1 MLPPALAEVYPTGE
15 FLSQTGGAISR
26 SGDLKRWCSI
36 SSLTH
41 LNSRDISLYPG
52 TYNKVMLFIFFYH
65 FFENFSLLKN
75 YPLTCTSIVL
85 RNLYR
90 SPGKSCVEGLYS
102 LRYFMA
108 KKLGVPG

>member
-26 SGDLKRWCSI
+26 SGDLNRWCSI

-52 TYNKVMLFIFFYH
+52 
-65 FFENFSLLKN
+65 
-75 YPLTCTSIVL
+75 TCTSIVL